1 MVDPVNK
8 LSHALAALRAERA
21 RAQRGRSGGG
31 AGKSAGTVAASTARD
46 RDDRG
51 AALKQAI
58 VMAVAAIDPHA
69 EDRRQRARRVFVE
82 QVLQFEFGR
91 EIRMDRRF
99 GAMVRQVAGDLCSD
113 EASAAE
119 LDAQI
124 DLLVGAHSSSA
135 SAAPSPPSP

>member
-21 RAQRGRSGGG
+21 RSQRGRSSGSASKAAG
-31 AGKSAGTVAASTARD
+31 ATSKGTAHDAGD
-46 RDDRG
+46 RS

-58 VMAVAAIDPHA
+58 AAAVAAIDAHA

-99 GAMVRQVAGDLCSD
+99 GAMVRQVVADLCSD
-113 EASAAE
+113 GESAAV

-124 DLLVGAHSSSA
+124 DRLAGAHPSSA
-135 SAAPSPPSP
+135 SAASSPRPK